1 MNKILWLVS
10 GLALYAAYH
19 VLNIHQTALPATPA
33 APVDDLAHK
42 LQDAW
47 ADHHTVA

>member
-1 MNKILWLVS
+1 MKKILWLVS
-10 GLALYAAYH
+10 GLAVYAAYYLINH
-19 VLNIHQTALPATPA
+19 GQTTKPKVA